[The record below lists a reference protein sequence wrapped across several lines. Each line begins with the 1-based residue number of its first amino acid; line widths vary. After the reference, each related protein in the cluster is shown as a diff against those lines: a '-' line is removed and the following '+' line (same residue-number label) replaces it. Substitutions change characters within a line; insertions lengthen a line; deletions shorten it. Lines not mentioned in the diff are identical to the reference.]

1 MTYCTWC
8 IIKVISLMDPHES
21 DVTPII
27 IYSFEKSSLYNY
39 SKVCNES

>member
-1 MTYCTWC
+1 MAYCNWC

-27 IYSFEKSSLYNY
+27 IYSFEKKFSLELLK
-39 SKVCNES
+39 SL